1 MTISAKSPERIVAT
15 VQPYSTVA
23 RYSSTTTIDLPIIK
37 QCATMRMDESG
48 IFDSDCSLAD
58 ISDLP
63 VEHCTQSTQTDR
75 TENELSPVPLPI
87 TAAGVGADLCAEI
100 QKLNKFRKIIEERAT
115 QNVKLLPNAVSS
127 AVDTQRLDYYKDR
140 LQLLENK
147 LLIYESSG
155 DVQAKRLAKRLQREL
170 ELEAWVKDL
179 TQRVDKLAM
188 NNRQL
193 EEEKCE
199 FEEAENDARLL
210 LQRLEIDLEMLKQRN
225 IELEI
230 SRDTSK
236 AHASCLQDTINDAQD
251 KIYLLEE
258 EKDELKHKIDVLTT
272 FMPALVLFY
281 AWQTGGNS
289 VAAATAAV
297 PSCDDKCVRSHMVS
311 GSGKMAAHDAREHEL
326 LQNIAEL
333 NRAYNETLESADNL
347 WVQMEKEYK
356 EKLTE
361 AEEDKLLLQSKMRM
375 LEERMRNDAQC
386 AHERIVQLE
395 ESENVLRQ
403 NLMKL
408 SRDLK
413 TDVANFEQLSI
424 EFSAVQEQCAKLNE
438 YLQGPAAEMLE
449 KERRKVQNLISE
461 LKVAKR
467 TQADLKEAHKKQMHH
482 LRGQAAKIN
491 KNLLHTTVSN
501 GELKEEVVTLESRV
515 IELSRQHEVDLETM
529 RNMSAELQS
538 KHMEI
543 DRISEKIDFA
553 RNLAEELESANEQM

>member
-1 MTISAKSPERIVAT
+1 MAISAKSPERIVAT
-15 VQPYSTVA
+15 VQPYSTVT
-23 RYSSTTTIDLPIIK
+23 RYSSTATIDLPIIK
-37 QCATMRMDESG
+37 QCTTMRMDESG
-48 IFDSDCSLAD
+48 IFDSDCSLQD
-58 ISDLP
+58 ISSAP
-63 VEHCTQSTQTDR
+63 VEQCTQSTQTDL
-75 TENELSPVPLPI
+75 TEIELSSSTTHTI
-87 TAAGVGADLCAEI
+87 TTAGVSADLCAEI

-155 DVQAKRLAKRLQREL
+155 DEQAKHLAKRLQREL

-179 TQRVDKLAM
+179 TQRVDKLAIK
-188 NNRQL
+188 NRQL
-193 EEEKCE
+193 EEDKCE

-225 IELEI
+225 VELEI

-258 EKDELKHKIDVLTT
+258 DKGELKHKIDMLTM

-281 AWQTGGNS
+281 SWQSGGNAS
-289 VAAATAAV
+289 VQPAACGVDCASSRSVVA
-297 PSCDDKCVRSHMVS
+297 SCRC
-311 GSGKMAAHDAREHEL
+311 KMASNDAREHDL

-356 EKLTE
+356 EKLSE
-361 AEEDKLLLQSKMRM
+361 AEEDKLLVQSKMRM
-375 LEERMRNDAQC
+375 LEERMRIDAQY

-395 ESENVLRQ
+395 DSENILRQ

-413 TDVANFEQLSI
+413 ADVINFEQLSL

-438 YLQGPAAEMLE
+438 YLQGPAAGMLE

-467 TQADLKEAHKKQMHH
+467 TQADMKEAHKKQMHI
-482 LRGQAAKIN
+482 LRGQVTKIN

-501 GELKEEVVTLESRV
+501 GELKEEVITLESRV
-515 IELSRQHEVDLETM
+515 IELIRQHELDLETIQ
-529 RNMSAELQS
+529 NMSAELQS
-538 KHMEI
+538 KHLEI
-543 DRISEKIDFA
+543 GRISEKIECA
-553 RNLAEELESANEQM
+553 RNLAEELQTANEQM